1 MCAVDNLLEFVP
13 GFQALKG
20 VTFLDEAVLHK
31 QEDPL
36 RKQARPA
43 SSREREGKSVPSP
56 RALMRALDAHSPAAT
71 AATIRA
77 LTPSDSKCRV
87 QDPP

>member
-43 SSREREGKSVPSP
+43 SSRERGKERPVPS
-56 RALMRALDAHSPAAT
+56 RLDACS
-71 AATIRA
+71 
-77 LTPSDSKCRV
+77 
-87 QDPP
+87 